1 MSIALPSSS
10 RRKRLLRVLGVS
22 GTAAE
27 LLDVLVDEEKA
38 SAADSN
44 MSSYGRDRL
53 AELSLARSLCSKE
66 VHKKDLYMAIA
77 LRRTVLPTTKR
88 ILTSRK
94 TGSNGV
100 KRSIFPSGK
109 HASAIETI
117 LIQCIHSPCTTV
129 SSPINQ
135 LRCRSPVALIA

>member
-1 MSIALPSSS
+1 VSIALPSSS
-10 RRKRLLRVLGVS
+10 RRKGLLRVLGVS

-66 VHKKDLYMAIA
+66 MHKKDL
-77 LRRTVLPTTKR
+77 
-88 ILTSRK
+88 
-94 TGSNGV
+94 
-100 KRSIFPSGK
+100 
-109 HASAIETI
+109 
-117 LIQCIHSPCTTV
+117 
-129 SSPINQ
+129 
-135 LRCRSPVALIA
+135 